1 MSSSYPNPPYQGF
14 SWQISQHAGVVSS
27 DIVIGL
33 LNACKHL
40 DGLQIDIDDIDA
52 RIKSEGILPSE
63 NDRSLWRDYQQILC
77 EFGLMVARTAGDG
90 GIVRLTQIGKALA
103 DGELSFAE
111 MQMLQ
116 LLRYQYPNG
125 YKKAVP
131 AGLPANLSHP
141 LSEMSTLTEI
151 QSATNVRIRPC
162 VFLWRLLDSLWT
174 KNGKSVPLSPDEVQT
189 YVFRC
194 FSDDSFEDCLS
205 ALIKHREGK
214 GDLPSLGATAKRNA
228 SDWIKLLVATDL
240 FSFDKPTGGIRLSG
254 LSKLH
259 AVDLRWLFQEIDNQF
274 PPWELKNGN
283 TSDWFSYFGTI
294 PDNLRLIIND
304 PAHDF
309 RWLFPGLAARPSS
322 SKDRLANALA
332 FFEKHRANEKADV
345 WPSFDDWVK
354 DARQTFA
361 AIDEHQIVAPTFDY
375 NHFVK
380 FVFSSRQRTT
390 FSKFDASQ
398 KAIVGKF
405 LREERTSPHSASWY
419 LDPANKVPVEG
430 IGVGIMFYF
439 MMMVRPDEFA
449 TWSGMMDEGLFIIG
463 LRSDPKSDEPT
474 VANYEKT
481 KALQQIILQ
490 KMHEMGIGKAA
501 DDPAPADYLTVNEF
515 LWFVTANEKDIKE
528 EIMKQQLKK
537 PTGNKAA
544 GKKKLS
550 DVLSSK
556 ADDLMNRLVAALLT
570 KPFAILAGASGTG
583 KSRMAKKLAY
593 MTCLDKD
600 LQPSVDANG
609 KRKPLENF
617 IIVPVKPNWHDSSDL
632 LGYRSSIKEKG
643 YQTTPFINFII
654 KAHCFPNTP
663 FIACLDEMNLAP
675 VEHYFAE
682 YLSASEGSIEDAES
696 GKSVSYPLIE
706 PALFDADVT
715 NLQLDGYALPA
726 ETKELIERV
735 GLVIPKNLFV
745 VGTVNMDDSTDQ
757 ISRKVLDRAMTIEM
771 NDVNYSNLQNGNY
784 EKLDTS
790 SLLLEEDDIAKFSK
804 REAYDPSK
812 LDNDFRAML
821 DNIKGVFE
829 GTPFALGYRFG
840 IESTLYREALKKLP
854 LKDETGAAVEYNKI
868 AVDHMTL
875 MKVLPRI
882 TGTVDERSELL
893 SRLKAYFKDNL
904 DDKGLSK
911 TALARMEKAAKSNGG
926 YLGFWP

>member
-1 MSSSYPNPPYQGF
+1 MGDYNKDWMGADRGHEGFWEPSVLTSVLKFVADNGGSIVVSDTSSSFYSALATAHPSVG
-14 SWQISQHAGVVSS
+14 WVSNDNGHPRS
-27 DIVIGL
+27 FFR
-33 LNACKHL
+33 
-40 DGLQIDIDDIDA
+40 DA
-52 RIKSEGILPSE
+52 REPWVFTNTLSFDSATA
-63 NDRSLWRDYQQILC
+63 SLT
-77 EFGLMVARTAGDG
+77 EM
-90 GIVRLTQIGKALA
+90 GKALVKGDIQLGDVIL
-103 DGELSFAE
+103 DGCIKYREPTTDENPFSILSFCL
-111 MQMLQ
+111 LQ
-116 LLRYQYPNG
+116 STPGTWFTLADAAKIMRHFR
-125 YKKAVP
+125 P
-131 AGLPANLSHP
+131 A
-141 LSEMSTLTEI
+141 TE
-151 QSATNVRIRPC
+151 
-162 VFLWRLLDSLWT
+162 DSLS
-174 KNGKSVPLSPDEVQT
+174 SVISGEEV
-189 YVFRC
+189 V
-194 FSDDSFEDCLS
+194 
-205 ALIKHREGK
+205 
-214 GDLPSLGATAKRNA
+214 
-228 SDWIKLLVATDL
+228 
-240 FSFDKPTGGIRLSG
+240 LSG
-254 LSKLH
+254 ISTRRLKHILTLLQY
-259 AVDLRWLFQEIDNQF
+259 AGIVLKAKDRFTLAGA
-274 PPWELKNGN
+274 EL
-283 TSDWFSYFGTI
+283 
-294 PDNLRLIIND
+294 
-304 PAHDF
+304 
-309 RWLFPGLAARPSS
+309 AR
-322 SKDRLANALA
+322 RLANSAYG
-332 FFEKHRANEKADV
+332 KADAQTPAKDILGIALKYFSKSRDKIRADI

-354 DARQTFA
+354 DARQAFA
-361 AIDEHQIVAPTFDY
+361 SIDEHQIVAPTFDY

-380 FVFSSRQRTT
+380 FVFSSRQRTA

-398 KAIVGKF
+398 KGIVGKF
-405 LREERTSPHSASWY
+405 LREERTNPHSVSWY
-419 LDPANKVPVEG
+419 LDPVNKVPVEG
-430 IGVGIMFYF
+430 IGAGIMFYF

-449 TWSGMMDEGLFIIG
+449 TWSGMMDEGLFILG
-463 LRSDPKSDEPT
+463 LRNAPSSDDLT

-481 KALQQIILQ
+481 KSLQQIVMQ
-490 KMHEMGIGKAA
+490 KMHEMRIGKAT
-501 DDPAPADYLTVNEF
+501 DDSSSADYLTVNEF

-528 EIMKQQLKK
+528 QIMKQQLKK
-537 PTGNKAA
+537 PTGAKNPGA
-544 GKKKLS
+544 KKLS

-609 KRKPLENF
+609 KCKPLENF

-654 KAHCFPNTP
+654 KAHCFPETP

-771 NDVNYSNLQNGNY
+771 NEVNYSSLQDGNY
-784 EKLDTS
+784 EKLDLS
-790 SLLLEEDDIAKFSK
+790 GLLLGADDIAKFSK
-804 REAYDPSK
+804 REAYDPAK
-812 LDNDFRAML
+812 LDNAFREML
-821 DNIKGVFE
+821 DSIKGVFDE
-829 GTPFALGYRFG
+829 TPFALGYRFG

-854 LKDETGAAVEYNKI
+854 LKDDSGADVQYDKVAI
-868 AVDHMTL
+868 DHMAL

-882 TGTVDERSELL
+882 TGTLDERADLL
-893 SRLKAYFKDNL
+893 SKLKAYFRDSL

-911 TALARMEKAAKSNGG
+911 IALARMEKAAKSNGG

>member
-1 MSSSYPNPPYQGF
+1 MADPLCRWRYATPRTIASLVSILPKQVVPKDEFWQYVRQHTATGTPFSYETFAKTAYQLAVQVGLYYIDDTDLYHPRFLHNIDEDEARRYLSVVAKNYISPNPYAPSMAGASSTVNIYNQLIVEATKTPSHTLDVKSALQGMYNIPIGNADAITALMENAPEF
-14 SWQISQHAGVVSS
+14 SKSGSTELKFSPVNGKLTAKEFFDLFTWGSS
-27 DIVIGL
+27 RTILRLNSSVI
-33 LNACKHL
+33 
-40 DGLQIDIDDIDA
+40 D
-52 RIKSEGILPSE
+52 
-63 NDRSLWRDYQQILC
+63 
-77 EFGLMVARTAGDG
+77 VA
-90 GIVRLTQIGKALA
+90 LKL
-103 DGELSFAE
+103 FAE
-111 MQMLQ
+111 K
-116 LLRYQYPNG
+116 R
-125 YKKAVP
+125 
-131 AGLPANLSHP
+131 
-141 LSEMSTLTEI
+141 STL
-151 QSATNVRIRPC
+151 P
-162 VFLWRLLDSLWT
+162 
-174 KNGKSVPLSPDEVQT
+174 
-189 YVFRC
+189 
-194 FSDDSFEDCLS
+194 
-205 ALIKHREGK
+205 
-214 GDLPSLGATAKRNA
+214 
-228 SDWIKLLVATDL
+228 
-240 FSFDKPTGGIRLSG
+240 
-254 LSKLH
+254 
-259 AVDLRWLFQEIDNQF
+259 
-274 PPWELKNGN
+274 
-283 TSDWFSYFGTI
+283 
-294 PDNLRLIIND
+294 
-304 PAHDF
+304 
-309 RWLFPGLAARPSS
+309 
-322 SKDRLANALA
+322 
-332 FFEKHRANEKADV
+332 ADV

-361 AIDEHQIVAPTFDY
+361 SIDEHQIVAPTFDY

-390 FSKFDASQ
+390 FSKFDDSQ

-405 LREERTSPHSASWY
+405 LREERTSPHTASWY

-430 IGVGIMFYF
+430 IGIGIMFYF

-449 TWSGMMDEGLFIIG
+449 TWSGMMDEGLFILG

-481 KALQQIILQ
+481 KALQQIIMQ

-501 DDPAPADYLTVNEF
+501 DDNSPADYLTVNEF

-528 EIMKQQLKK
+528 ELMKKQLKK
-537 PTGNKAA
+537 PTGETAP
-544 GKKKLS
+544 GTKKLS

-600 LQPSVDANG
+600 LQPSEDSNG

-715 NLQLDGYALPA
+715 NLQLDGYTLPA

-771 NDVNYSNLQNGNY
+771 NDVNYSNLQNDNY
-784 EKLDTS
+784 EKLDIS
-790 SLLLEEDDIAKFSK
+790 SLLLVEDDIAKFSK
-804 REAYDPSK
+804 REAYDPAK
-812 LDNDFRAML
+812 LDNDFRVML
-821 DNIKGVFE
+821 DNIKAVFE
-829 GTPFALGYRFG
+829 ETPFALGYRFG

-854 LKDETGAAVEYNKI
+854 LKDETGADVEYNKI

-893 SRLKAYFKDNL
+893 SRLKVYFKDTL